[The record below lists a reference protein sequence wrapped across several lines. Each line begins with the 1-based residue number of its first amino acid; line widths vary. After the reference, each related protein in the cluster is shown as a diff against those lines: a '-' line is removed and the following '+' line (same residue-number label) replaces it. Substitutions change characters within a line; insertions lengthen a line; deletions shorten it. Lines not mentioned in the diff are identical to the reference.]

1 MTLTQWLLLPIFIHV
16 VLTAWVGIRT
26 VTARIASVKAGKTRI
41 KDISLN
47 TKAWPDDVLKLGN
60 NFDNQFDV
68 PMMWYA
74 CCGLLVATGLADAVT
89 VVLSWAFV
97 ASRIAHTMV
106 HTGKNNVP
114 LRMRMFL
121 AGFTVM
127 ALMWAWFGL
136 RLYVIG

>member
-1 MTLTQWLLLPIFIHV
+1 MTLTQLLLLPIFIHV
-16 VLTAWVGIRT
+16 VLTAWVGVRT
-26 VTARIASVKAGKTRI
+26 VRARIASVMAGKTRI

-47 TKAWPDDVLKLGN
+47 TKAWPDNVLKLGN

-89 VVLSWAFV
+89 VVLSWAFA
-97 ASRIAHTMV
+97 ASRIGHTMV
-106 HTGKNNVP
+106 HTGANNVP

-121 AGFTVM
+121 AGFAFM